1 MEYINNE
8 YLTSTKGIMN
18 ELFIICV
25 LLVLA
30 EIAFIVIIFYWRN
43 IKNNQFNRESHIDKK
58 TVYLMIM
65 LSALVMAITFYK
77 PIYNKI
83 NYINDMQINGE
94 NRTHYD
100 VYLDGIKVEYN
111 NVCISNYKVI
121 FIDSEKKIILSSK

>member
-8 YLTSTKGIMN
+8 YLTSTKGMMN

-30 EIAFIVIIFYWRN
+30 EIAFIAVIFYWRN
-43 IKNNQFNRESHIDKK
+43 IKNNQFNRESQIDKK

-65 LSALVMAITFYK
+65 LSALIMAITFYK

-94 NRTHYD
+94 SRTHYD
-100 VYLDGIKVEYN
+100 VYLDGVKVEYN
-111 NVCISNYKVI
+111 NVCIGDYKVH
-121 FIDSEKKIILSSK
+121 FVDSEKKIILSSK